1 MHKCKALIISCIDFR
16 FQSKIIEYAM
26 GKGLEDN
33 YDLVTVAGAVKS
45 IEEDSFLMEQIDI
58 SYKLHGIEEVHILSH
73 EDCGAY
79 GGSQSFS
86 SKEEEYNT
94 YALAQEQAEQLILS
108 KYPEL
113 KVFKEILR
121 K

>member
-1 MHKCKALIISCIDFR
+1 MHKCKALVISCIDFR
-16 FQSKIIEYAM
+16 FQSKVREYALD
-26 GKGLEDN
+26 KGLKDN
-33 YDLVTVAGAVKS
+33 YDLIAVAGAAKS
-45 IEEDSFLMEQIDI
+45 IEEDGFLMEQIDI
-58 SYKLHGIEEVHILSH
+58 SYKLHGIEEVHIIFH

-86 SKEEEYNT
+86 SQEEEYNT
-94 YALAQEQAEQLILS
+94 YTLAQEQAEQLILS